1 MAIWSIRPEQ
11 QALVALLPAAVHLEM
26 QVATLKA
33 DGSNALGHF
42 RSNRMTGLIAAVAFL
57 VVGAAGQ
64 Y

>member
-1 MAIWSIRPEQ
+1 MAIWSVRPEK
-11 QALVALLPAAVHLEM
+11 QALVALLPVSFHLCM
-26 QVATLKA
+26 QVASLKS

-42 RSNRMTGLIAAVAFL
+42 RSNRVAGLLAALAFL

>member
-1 MAIWSIRPEQ
+1 
-11 QALVALLPAAVHLEM
+11 LVALVPAAFHLVM
-26 QVATLKA
+26 QVVSLQA

-42 RSNRMTGLIAAVAFL
+42 RSNRITGLLAALAFL

>member
-1 MAIWSIRPEQ
+1 
-11 QALVALLPAAVHLEM
+11 M
-26 QVATLKA
+26 QVVSLQA

-42 RSNRMTGLIAAVAFL
+42 RSNRMTGLLAALAFL